1 MSKFILEYYFPT
13 QKNNTEA
20 DMAYQI
26 VEKPTLCKRA
36 WNFVKFAFGVII
48 VVAVFY
54 ILPGMYFSH
63 NDASDASRWEK
74 IAAPFKVATSGW
86 GGFFVNPK
94 PEATPEESQSE
105 ESGKEASK
113 AQPTEGEAAQPA
125 KAEAQPTEEAT
136 ESEANTDEAP
146 PEEPTEE
153 AAEGQPAEPEAN
165 AEEAPPEG
173 TTEEPTEAQPAEAE
187 VNAEEAPPEEP
198 AEEASEGQP
207 AETEAKVKVDVDSEE
222 YKAFL
227 EWKSQQRQ

>member
-20 DMAYQI
+20 DMAYQL

-86 GGFFVNPK
+86 GGFFVDPK
-94 PEATPEESQSE
+94 SEATPEESQPE

-113 AQPTEGEAAQPA
+113 AQPTEGEEAQPA
-125 KAEAQPTEEAT
+125 EAEAQPTEEAT

-146 PEEPTEE
+146 PEEPASEDSAE
-153 AAEGQPAEPEAN
+153 ATEPE
-165 AEEAPPEG
+165 PV
-173 TTEEPTEAQPAEAE
+173 TEEPAEATEPEPVTEE
-187 VNAEEAPPEEP
+187 VAPPEEAQAATDIP
-198 AEEASEGQP
+198 PDIPEGVWKLLTPEQKEAALQLLQEE
-207 AETEAKVKVDVDSEE
+207 
-222 YKAFL
+222 
-227 EWKSQQRQ
+227 

>member
-1 MSKFILEYYFPT
+1 
-13 QKNNTEA
+13 
-20 DMAYQI
+20 MAYQL

-113 AQPTEGEAAQPA
+113 AQPTEGEEAQPA

-146 PEEPTEE
+146 PEEPASEDSAEATEPEPVTEEPAEATEPEPVTEEPAEATEPEPVTEE
-153 AAEGQPAEPEAN
+153 AA
-165 AEEAPPEG
+165 
-173 TTEEPTEAQPAEAE
+173 
-187 VNAEEAPPEEP
+187 PPEEAQAATDIP
-198 AEEASEGQP
+198 PDIPEGVWKLLT
-207 AETEAKVKVDVDSEE
+207 TEQKEDALQLLQEK
-222 YKAFL
+222 
-227 EWKSQQRQ
+227 

>member
-13 QKNNTEA
+13 PKNNTEA

-113 AQPTEGEAAQPA
+113 AQPTEGEEAQPA

-146 PEEPTEE
+146 PEEPASEDSAEATEPEPVTEE
-153 AAEGQPAEPEAN
+153 AA
-165 AEEAPPEG
+165 
-173 TTEEPTEAQPAEAE
+173 
-187 VNAEEAPPEEP
+187 PPEEAQAATDIP
-198 AEEASEGQP
+198 PDIPEGVWKLLTPEQKEAALQLLQE
-207 AETEAKVKVDVDSEE
+207 K
-222 YKAFL
+222 
-227 EWKSQQRQ
+227 

>member
-20 DMAYQI
+20 DMAYQL

-113 AQPTEGEAAQPA
+113 AQPTEGEEAQPA

-146 PEEPTEE
+146 PEEPASEDSAEATEPEPVTEEPAEATEPEPVTEE
-153 AAEGQPAEPEAN
+153 AA
-165 AEEAPPEG
+165 
-173 TTEEPTEAQPAEAE
+173 
-187 VNAEEAPPEEP
+187 PPEEAQAATDIP
-198 AEEASEGQP
+198 PDIPEGVWKLLTPEQKEAALQLLQEE
-207 AETEAKVKVDVDSEE
+207 
-222 YKAFL
+222 
-227 EWKSQQRQ
+227 

>member
-1 MSKFILEYYFPT
+1 
-13 QKNNTEA
+13 
-20 DMAYQI
+20 MAYQL

-94 PEATPEESQSE
+94 PEAT
-105 ESGKEASK
+105 
-113 AQPTEGEAAQPA
+113 EG
-125 KAEAQPTEEAT
+125 EAQPTEEAT

-146 PEEPTEE
+146 PEEPASEDSAEATEPEPVTEEPAEATEPEPVTEE
-153 AAEGQPAEPEAN
+153 AA
-165 AEEAPPEG
+165 
-173 TTEEPTEAQPAEAE
+173 
-187 VNAEEAPPEEP
+187 PPEEAQAATDIP
-198 AEEASEGQP
+198 PDIPEGVWKLLTPEQKEAALQLLQEE
-207 AETEAKVKVDVDSEE
+207 
-222 YKAFL
+222 
-227 EWKSQQRQ
+227 

>member
-1 MSKFILEYYFPT
+1 
-13 QKNNTEA
+13 
-20 DMAYQI
+20 MAYQL

-94 PEATPEESQSE
+94 PEAMPEESQRE

-113 AQPTEGEAAQPA
+113 AQPTEGEEAQPA
-125 KAEAQPTEEAT
+125 EAEAQPTEEAT
-136 ESEANTDEAP
+136 ESEANADEAP
-146 PEEPTEE
+146 PEEPASEDSAEATEPEPVTEE
-153 AAEGQPAEPEAN
+153 AA
-165 AEEAPPEG
+165 
-173 TTEEPTEAQPAEAE
+173 
-187 VNAEEAPPEEP
+187 PPEEAQAATDIP
-198 AEEASEGQP
+198 PDIPEGVWKLLTPEQKEAALQLLQE
-207 AETEAKVKVDVDSEE
+207 K
-222 YKAFL
+222 
-227 EWKSQQRQ
+227 

>member
-1 MSKFILEYYFPT
+1 
-13 QKNNTEA
+13 
-20 DMAYQI
+20 MAYQL

-94 PEATPEESQSE
+94 PEATPEESQPE

-113 AQPTEGEAAQPA
+113 AQPTEGEEAQPA

-146 PEEPTEE
+146 PEEPASEDSAEATEPEPVTEEPAEATEPEPVTEE
-153 AAEGQPAEPEAN
+153 AA
-165 AEEAPPEG
+165 
-173 TTEEPTEAQPAEAE
+173 
-187 VNAEEAPPEEP
+187 PPEEAQAATDMP
-198 AEEASEGQP
+198 PDIPEGVWKLLTPEQKEAALQLLQEE
-207 AETEAKVKVDVDSEE
+207 
-222 YKAFL
+222 
-227 EWKSQQRQ
+227 

>member
-1 MSKFILEYYFPT
+1 
-13 QKNNTEA
+13 
-20 DMAYQI
+20 MAYQL

-113 AQPTEGEAAQPA
+113 AQPTEGEEAQPA

-146 PEEPTEE
+146 PEEPASEDSAEATEPEPVTEEPAEATEPEPVTEE
-153 AAEGQPAEPEAN
+153 AA
-165 AEEAPPEG
+165 
-173 TTEEPTEAQPAEAE
+173 
-187 VNAEEAPPEEP
+187 PPEEAQAATDIP
-198 AEEASEGQP
+198 PDIPEGVWKLLTPEQKEAALQLLQE
-207 AETEAKVKVDVDSEE
+207 K
-222 YKAFL
+222 
-227 EWKSQQRQ
+227 

>member
-20 DMAYQI
+20 DMAYQL

-94 PEATPEESQSE
+94 PEATPEESQPE

-113 AQPTEGEAAQPA
+113 AQPTEGEEAQPA
-125 KAEAQPTEEAT
+125 EAEAQPTEEAT

-146 PEEPTEE
+146 PEEPASEDSAEATEPEPVTEEPAEATEPEPVTEE
-153 AAEGQPAEPEAN
+153 AA
-165 AEEAPPEG
+165 
-173 TTEEPTEAQPAEAE
+173 
-187 VNAEEAPPEEP
+187 PPEEAQAATDIP
-198 AEEASEGQP
+198 PDIPEGFWKLLTPEQKEAALQLLQE
-207 AETEAKVKVDVDSEE
+207 K
-222 YKAFL
+222 
-227 EWKSQQRQ
+227 

>member
-1 MSKFILEYYFPT
+1 
-13 QKNNTEA
+13 
-20 DMAYQI
+20 MAYQI

-94 PEATPEESQSE
+94 PEATPEESQPE

-113 AQPTEGEAAQPA
+113 AQPTEGEEAQPA
-125 KAEAQPTEEAT
+125 AAEAQPTEEAT
-136 ESEANTDEAP
+136 ESEANADEAP
-146 PEEPTEE
+146 PEEPASEDSAEATEPEPVTEEPAEATEPEPVTEE
-153 AAEGQPAEPEAN
+153 AAHPKKLRLRRIFRLTFQKGF
-165 AEEAPPEG
+165 G
-173 TTEEPTEAQPAEAE
+173 
-187 VNAEEAPPEEP
+187 
-198 AEEASEGQP
+198 SC
-207 AETEAKVKVDVDSEE
+207 
-222 YKAFL
+222 
-227 EWKSQQRQ
+227 

>member
-1 MSKFILEYYFPT
+1 
-13 QKNNTEA
+13 
-20 DMAYQI
+20 MAYQL

-113 AQPTEGEAAQPA
+113 APPTEGEEAQPA
-125 KAEAQPTEEAT
+125 AAEAQPTEEAT

-146 PEEPTEE
+146 PEEPAEATEPEPVTEE
-153 AAEGQPAEPEAN
+153 AA
-165 AEEAPPEG
+165 
-173 TTEEPTEAQPAEAE
+173 
-187 VNAEEAPPEEP
+187 PPEEAQAATDIP
-198 AEEASEGQP
+198 PDIPEGVWKLLTPEQKEAALQLLQEE
-207 AETEAKVKVDVDSEE
+207 
-222 YKAFL
+222 
-227 EWKSQQRQ
+227 

>member
-1 MSKFILEYYFPT
+1 
-13 QKNNTEA
+13 
-20 DMAYQI
+20 MAYQI

-94 PEATPEESQSE
+94 PEATPEESQPE

-113 AQPTEGEAAQPA
+113 AQPTEGEEAQPA
-125 KAEAQPTEEAT
+125 EAEAQPTEEAT

-146 PEEPTEE
+146 PEEPASEDSAE
-153 AAEGQPAEPEAN
+153 ATEPE
-165 AEEAPPEG
+165 PV
-173 TTEEPTEAQPAEAE
+173 TEEPAEATEPEPVTEE
-187 VNAEEAPPEEP
+187 VAPPEEAQAATDIP
-198 AEEASEGQP
+198 PDIPEGVWKLLTPEQKEAALQLLQEE
-207 AETEAKVKVDVDSEE
+207 
-222 YKAFL
+222 
-227 EWKSQQRQ
+227 

>member
-1 MSKFILEYYFPT
+1 
-13 QKNNTEA
+13 
-20 DMAYQI
+20 MAYQI

-94 PEATPEESQSE
+94 PEATPEESQPE

-113 AQPTEGEAAQPA
+113 AQPTEGEEAQPA
-125 KAEAQPTEEAT
+125 EAEAQPTEEAT

-146 PEEPTEE
+146 PEEPASEDSAEATEPEPVTEE
-153 AAEGQPAEPEAN
+153 
-165 AEEAPPEG
+165 
-173 TTEEPTEAQPAEAE
+173 
-187 VNAEEAPPEEP
+187 VAPPEEAQAATDIP
-198 AEEASEGQP
+198 PDIPEG
-207 AETEAKVKVDVDSEE
+207 V
-222 YKAFL
+222 
-227 EWKSQQRQ
+227 

>member
-94 PEATPEESQSE
+94 PEATPEESQPE

-113 AQPTEGEAAQPA
+113 AQPTEGEEAQPA

-146 PEEPTEE
+146 PEEPASEDSAEATEPEPVTEEPAEATEPEPVTEE
-153 AAEGQPAEPEAN
+153 AA
-165 AEEAPPEG
+165 
-173 TTEEPTEAQPAEAE
+173 
-187 VNAEEAPPEEP
+187 PPEEAQAATDIP
-198 AEEASEGQP
+198 PDIPEGVWKLLTPEQKEAALQLLQEE
-207 AETEAKVKVDVDSEE
+207 
-222 YKAFL
+222 
-227 EWKSQQRQ
+227 

>member
-1 MSKFILEYYFPT
+1 
-13 QKNNTEA
+13 
-20 DMAYQI
+20 MAYQL

-94 PEATPEESQSE
+94 PEATPEESQPE

-113 AQPTEGEAAQPA
+113 AQPTEGEEAQPA

-146 PEEPTEE
+146 PEEPASEDSAEATEPEPVTEEPAEATEPEPVTEE
-153 AAEGQPAEPEAN
+153 AA
-165 AEEAPPEG
+165 
-173 TTEEPTEAQPAEAE
+173 
-187 VNAEEAPPEEP
+187 PPEEAQAATDIP
-198 AEEASEGQP
+198 PDIPEGVWKLLTPEQKEAALQLLQEE
-207 AETEAKVKVDVDSEE
+207 
-222 YKAFL
+222 
-227 EWKSQQRQ
+227 

>member
-1 MSKFILEYYFPT
+1 
-13 QKNNTEA
+13 
-20 DMAYQI
+20 MAYQI

-113 AQPTEGEAAQPA
+113 AQPTEGEEAQPA

-146 PEEPTEE
+146 PEEPASEDSAEATEPEPVTEEPAEATEPEPVTEE
-153 AAEGQPAEPEAN
+153 AA
-165 AEEAPPEG
+165 
-173 TTEEPTEAQPAEAE
+173 
-187 VNAEEAPPEEP
+187 PPEEAQAATDIP
-198 AEEASEGQP
+198 PDIPEGVWKLLTPEQKEAALQLLQE
-207 AETEAKVKVDVDSEE
+207 K
-222 YKAFL
+222 
-227 EWKSQQRQ
+227 

>member
-1 MSKFILEYYFPT
+1 
-13 QKNNTEA
+13 
-20 DMAYQI
+20 MAYQL

-94 PEATPEESQSE
+94 PEATPEESQPE
-105 ESGKEASK
+105 ESGKEAFK
-113 AQPTEGEAAQPA
+113 AQPTEGEEAQPA

-146 PEEPTEE
+146 PEEPASEDSAEATEPEPVTEEPAEATEPEPVTEE
-153 AAEGQPAEPEAN
+153 AA
-165 AEEAPPEG
+165 
-173 TTEEPTEAQPAEAE
+173 
-187 VNAEEAPPEEP
+187 PPEEAQAATDIP
-198 AEEASEGQP
+198 PDIPEGVWKLLTPEQKEAALQLLQE
-207 AETEAKVKVDVDSEE
+207 K
-222 YKAFL
+222 
-227 EWKSQQRQ
+227 

>member
-1 MSKFILEYYFPT
+1 
-13 QKNNTEA
+13 
-20 DMAYQI
+20 MAYQI

-94 PEATPEESQSE
+94 PEATPEESQPE

-113 AQPTEGEAAQPA
+113 AQPTEGEEAQPA

-146 PEEPTEE
+146 PEEPASEDSAEATEPEPVTEEPAEATEPEPVTEE
-153 AAEGQPAEPEAN
+153 AA
-165 AEEAPPEG
+165 
-173 TTEEPTEAQPAEAE
+173 
-187 VNAEEAPPEEP
+187 PPEEAQAATDIP
-198 AEEASEGQP
+198 PDIPEGVWKLLTPEQKEAALQLLQEE
-207 AETEAKVKVDVDSEE
+207 
-222 YKAFL
+222 
-227 EWKSQQRQ
+227 